1 MLLSKSQHAVLGL
14 WLVPLFAFCGGS
26 LWPGNGRLFAVAST
40 ATVVAAT
47 ALSVKASPFDYAAHG
62 YYSVIFA
69 QVLPHSKNVKADL
82 ESLGLDESYEKLIGT
97 HAYSADSGMND
108 RAFVRMFM
116 QRTSYSQLGWYFLT
130 HPRDAYI
137 ALDRSLAE
145 GGRQRP
151 AMGNFDRRTGLPAY
165 SESQTLAF
173 WSNAKRAL
181 FYRHGVR
188 YLSCFVLMALLIGGI
203 ATARR
208 TLPRVLLAGV
218 YAISAMGISEMLIAS
233 LADAVDET
241 RHYFIAATILDLEL
255 LILLALLTG
264 CIKPPAPSRSGAAAG
279 TPTDCPS

>member
-1 MLLSKSQHAVLGL
+1 MLLSKSQHAILGL
-14 WLVPLFAFCGGS
+14 CLAPLFAFFGGS
-26 LWPGNGRLFAVAST
+26 LWPGKGRSFAIAAS
-40 ATVVAAT
+40 ALVVAAT

-62 YYSVIFA
+62 YYSVIFT

-82 ESLGLDESYEKLIGT
+82 ESLGLDDSYEKLIGT

-116 QRTSYSQLGWYFLT
+116 QRTSYSRLGWYFLT
-130 HPRDAYI
+130 HPRDAYL

-145 GGRQRP
+145 GGRQRA

-165 SESQTLAF
+165 SESQSLAF

-188 YLSCFVLMALLIGGI
+188 YLSYFVLMALLIGGI

-208 TLPRVLLAGV
+208 RTLPRVLVAGI
-218 YAISAMGISEMLIAS
+218 YAIAAMGISEMLIAS

-241 RHYFIAATILDLEL
+241 RHYFIAAAILDLEL
-255 LILLALLTG
+255 LIVFALLSGGTAIG
-264 CIKPPAPSRSGAAAG
+264 KFRRSA
-279 TPTDCPS
+279 